1 MKSKHIRSV
10 KPLTSEQCARVLA
23 AAEGEMRGLVLAALT
38 TGQRIC
44 DIVRLKRGDLD
55 LSKGMIHFSL
65 AKTGRELVL
74 PMDPR
79 LRGWLEEQM
88 RRSAGVLLFPELAG
102 KGSLAVA
109 RMLQEVGQKAGVEV
123 KAITFRHTLA
133 QALMEQGLPLKEFK
147 RRLG

>member
-23 AAEGEMRGLVLAALT
+23 AAEGEMRGLVLAAMT

-44 DIVRLKRGDLD
+44 DIVRLKRGDLN
-55 LSKGMIHFSL
+55 LSKGMIRFSL

-79 LRGWLEEQM
+79 LRG
-88 RRSAGVLLFPELAG
+88 
-102 KGSLAVA
+102 
-109 RMLQEVGQKAGVEV
+109 
-123 KAITFRHTLA
+123 
-133 QALMEQGLPLKEFK
+133 
-147 RRLG
+147 